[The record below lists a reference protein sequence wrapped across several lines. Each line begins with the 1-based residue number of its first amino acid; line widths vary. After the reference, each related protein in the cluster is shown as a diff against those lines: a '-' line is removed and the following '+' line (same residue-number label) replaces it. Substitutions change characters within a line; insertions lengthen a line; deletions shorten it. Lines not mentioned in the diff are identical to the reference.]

1 MSRFFK
7 VSGGG
12 NDFLAL
18 PEPDTRPSP
27 STIRAWCQRGH
38 SLGADGI
45 FLLQRAA
52 PATDGV
58 SVVTMEYVNA
68 DGSSGELCLNGTRC
82 AARLA
87 FHLRWAES
95 EVEVRTGAGPIRA
108 QAAAGGLIALTIP
121 PLQTTLQ
128 QVSAAVTSAG
138 AHGATEYQGWHLD
151 VGVPHFVL
159 LWPHDLETAPVH
171 DLGQRLVHHPVF
183 ATAGANI
190 DFVRYPRRDLIEIRS
205 FERGVNAETLA
216 CGTGAIAA
224 AAVGLHLDALDLPA
238 LDVSVD
244 VHTRGGFP
252 MRVAA
257 ATADQRRVTRW
268 SLTGDARLLATGTLL
283 PEAADANE
291 RPRWG

>member
-18 PEPDTRPSP
+18 PEPETRPSP
-27 STIRAWCQRGH
+27 STIRAWCRRGH

-45 FLLQRAA
+45 FLLQREA

-58 SVVTMEYVNA
+58 PAVTMEYVNA

-87 FHLRWAES
+87 FHLRWAEA
-95 EVEVRTGAGPIRA
+95 EVEIRTGAGPIRA
-108 QAAAGGLIALTIP
+108 RAVPGGLIALTIP
-121 PLQTTLQ
+121 PLQSPLK
-128 QVSAAVTSAG
+128 QVSAAIASAG
-138 AHGATEYQGWHLD
+138 AQDATDYAGWHLD

-159 LWPHDLETAPVH
+159 VWPHDLETAPVH
-171 DLGQRLVHHPVF
+171 DLGQRLVHHSVF

-190 DFVRYPRRDLIEIRS
+190 DFVRFPRRDLIEIRS

-216 CGTGAIAA
+216 CGTGVIAT
-224 AAVGLHLDALDLPA
+224 AAVGLHLDLLDLPA
-238 LDVSVD
+238 SGTSVD
-244 VHTRGGFP
+244 IHTRGGFP
-252 MRVAA
+252 MHVAA
-257 ATADQRRVTRW
+257 ARDDQGRVTRW
-268 SLTGDARLLATGTLL
+268 MLTGDARLLATGTLL
-283 PEAADANE
+283 PEASDANE